1 MKKPSKPSEPTKPT
15 PPQTHNVHTQY
26 IQAIPS
32 HSFSETTPY
41 TPSELFRLAFE
52 GYAFY
57 AGYRALLEFSLDE
70 VDFSQS
76 TFTCSS
82 DYDSAG
88 VNIEV
93 TFIFKEPRNVKNSH
107 YGVQHAEYLKKL
119 TSYEQKYEKYLEL
132 QKNYLL
138 DMDAW
143 SQLNT
148 AESKTK
154 LALLQDLREKGYDL
168 NMLKALLK

>member
-1 MKKPSKPSEPTKPT
+1 MNKPSKPSEPTKPI

-32 HSFSETTPY
+32 HSFSESTPY
-41 TPSELFRLAFE
+41 TSSKLFRLAFE
-52 GYAFY
+52 THLFY
-57 AGYRALLEFSLDE
+57 AGYRDLLAFSLDD

-76 TFTCSS
+76 TFACSS
-82 DYDSAG
+82 EYDSSA
-88 VNIEV
+88 VHIEV
-93 TFIFKEPRNVKNSH
+93 TFIFKEPKYVKNSH
-107 YGVQHAEYLKKL
+107 YDVQDVEYLKKL
-119 TSYEQKYEKYLEL
+119 VSYEQKYKKYLEL